1 MAYPEKKSHTV
12 TVTTAAA
19 ANFVCPTDADTLVA
33 AKNISANAIWVNHT
47 PGGAATVEG
56 GDCEAILAG
65 ETVYLLWRGQQ
76 DPYSFRAATADS
88 KLVLTN
94 AMGRM

>member
-19 ANFVCPTDADTLVA
+19 VNFVCPTDADSLVA
-33 AKNISANAIWVNHT
+33 AKNISANAIWVSHV
-47 PGGAATVEG
+47 PGTAAAVEG
-56 GDCEAILAG
+56 SDSEAILAG
-65 ETVYLLWRGQQ
+65 ETVYLLWRPQ
-76 DPYSFRAATADS
+76 DTPYSFRAATADS